1 MYKAAKI
8 IKLAAFTNAVE
19 IPGGAYKKSILQ
31 GFSVK
36 LDLN

>member
-19 IPGGAYKKSILQ
+19 IPGGAYKSILQ